1 MNKNHK
7 EKSRYLWPQLILTTL
22 YDKKHHKQHEKD
34 KPCDGEDI
42 YNPQIIS
49 ICKNSH
55 KS

>member
-7 EKSRYLWPQLILTTL
+7 EKKISLTTLILTTL
-22 YDKKHHKQHEKD
+22 CDKKHHKQHEED
-34 KPCDGEDI
+34 KPWDGEDI